1 MQMRQ
6 HATCNKARLATMKAH
21 MKYERAN
28 EALHERCHAKLL
40 QHTHTCGNRW
50 ELVWKDDTLNS
61 GKFAYNEEWRGSTS
75 CLSLYVMY
83 VSLWQQLLCCM

>member
-40 QHTHTCGNRW
+40 QHTHMYMW
-50 ELVWKDDTLNS
+50 Q
-61 GKFAYNEEWRGSTS
+61 
-75 CLSLYVMY
+75 SLGISVKR
-83 VSLWQQLLCCM
+83 